1 MYVNFK
7 DKSRHWWSVK
17 VINDGRGHWD
27 TVDFNLCMTQ
37 YVVLLILYPKIRA
50 CKTLTRH
57 FFVLLICTNWFFRAP
72 TFCTFTLPQY
82 TFLASDIGNATKQ
95 FVRIYKWL
103 RLHAD
108 NHLHRETNM
117 NLILERGDNNYCS
130 SPVSRAEGNVSLYRS
145 I

>member
-1 MYVNFK
+1 MYVKFK

-108 NHLHRETNM
+108 NHLHRETNI
-117 NLILERGDNNYCS
+117 NLILERVTIIIVPHP
-130 SPVSRAEGNVSLYRS
+130 SPVQKVSLHLVE